1 MAMGAGNF
9 NCSKPLLLGRDRI
22 PEDLI
27 QGVASQEGLISV
39 EEVLKA
45 LVKLGLNLGAQGL
58 NLLDPGSRLSVMV
71 ENVVLAGPHGMGDG
85 QELLYQGSFP

>member
-1 MAMGAGNF
+1 MAMGVGNI

-22 PEDLI
+22 LEDLV
-27 QGVASQEGLISV
+27 QGVASQEGLIGV

-58 NLLDPGSRLSVMV
+58 NLLDLGCRLSVMV
-71 ENVVLAGPHGMGDG
+71 ENDVLAGPHGMGDG
-85 QELLYQGSFP
+85 QELFYQGSFP